1 MLPLPSQTQNI
12 KALPAVRLG
21 ETIQMKLDRNINPK
35 GHGKYAL
42 VNIRKLIPHLDQ
54 AERISSISTFAAA
67 ESAAITDAFKT
78 LLKAKIISIGNETP
92 GDQFFVMK
100 YKDKFTS
107 AGLRGYA
114 EAIIKELANLDGS
127 QFSSLAEYAQQ
138 IISEANAA
146 HEIGNRIPD

>member
-1 MLPLPSQTQNI
+1 MLPLPSQTQNL

-21 ETIQMKLDRNINPK
+21 ETIQMKLDRNTNPK

-42 VNIRKLIPHLDQ
+42 VNMRKFYPIFEADQ
-54 AERISSISTFAAA
+54 SNPLVRSGKEASDPIVT
-67 ESAAITDAFKT
+67 AFQ
-78 LLKAKIISIGNETP
+78 LLVKEGIISLGNETP

-107 AGLRGYA
+107 SGLRGYA
-114 EAIIKELANLDGS
+114 EAIIKELADLEGP